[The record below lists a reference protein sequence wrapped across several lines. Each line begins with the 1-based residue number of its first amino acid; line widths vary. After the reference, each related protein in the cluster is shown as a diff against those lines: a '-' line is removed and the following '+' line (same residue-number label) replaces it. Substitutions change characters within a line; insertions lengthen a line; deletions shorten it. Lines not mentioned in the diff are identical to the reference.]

1 MIDKSSPVLAS
12 RKEVGAVASMSP
24 QSSPAR
30 RLGRI
35 RLCSL
40 ALEKESLLP
49 SPAEHAGA
57 ADSSSVAAPSAGQL
71 SQGEMAGK
79 SACFAGAVLW
89 RRPAWRVLGMQVLGA
104 ISLAAICLLAWKIL
118 AIPVRWTGL
127 ARGQVSC
134 ACLLLGGS
142 SGLLCVVISAYQWRA
157 LLLAQGRRLDLA
169 ELIRLYLIGLA
180 FSHCLPLGIGSD
192 AVKTLYSGRVLG
204 SYPLAA
210 ATLALARLLGLLA
223 LSLLLGGALCVWRQ
237 LLPAPLAA
245 VAVAASLMV
254 TLALACLLVITR
266 LTSKWQWPAW
276 RAKAGGLS
284 CSRCGKG
291 VAAVRAALTT
301 LTSRPSSF
309 LSPLGFSLCFWIM
322 AALNYY
328 GYGLALDIHL
338 PLPCYLVAIPLVAL
352 AAALPLALFNGL
364 GIREGT
370 LVAILAL
377 YHVPVSKALFLAAC
391 VDAQGVLLA
400 LGGWLAYVLQRRE
413 GK

>member
-1 MIDKSSPVLAS
+1 MIDKPSPALAS
-12 RKEVGAVASMSP
+12 RKEVGAVAPMSP
-24 QSSPAR
+24 PSSPVR
-30 RLGRI
+30 RLVPI
-35 RLCSL
+35 RLCP
-40 ALEKESLLP
+40 LEKGSLLS

-57 ADSSSVAAPSAGQL
+57 ADYSSAAAPSAGQL

-79 SACFAGAVLW
+79 SACFAGAALW
-89 RRPAWRVLGMQVLGA
+89 RGSVWRILGVQVLGVL
-104 ISLAAICLLAWKIL
+104 SLASACLLAWRTF
-118 AIPVRWTGL
+118 AAPMGWVGL

-142 SGLLCVVISAYQWRA
+142 SGLLCVVVSAYQWRA

-192 AVKTLYSGRVLG
+192 AIKTLYSGRVLG

-223 LSLLLGGALCVWRQ
+223 LSLLLGGVLCVWRQ
-237 LLPAPLAA
+237 LLPAPLGTVAA
-245 VAVAASLMV
+245 TASLMV

-266 LTSKWQWPAW
+266 LTSRRQWPAW
-276 RAKAGGLS
+276 LAKTGGLS
-284 CSRCGKG
+284 CSPYGKG
-291 VAAVRAALTT
+291 VAAMQAALAT
-301 LTSRPSSF
+301 LAARPSSF
-309 LSPLGFSLCFWIM
+309 LSSLGFSLCFWIV

-328 GYGLALDIHL
+328 SYGLALDIHL

-352 AAALPLALFNGL
+352 AAALPLSLFNGL